1 MGTFSVNILI
11 FNPNGNQSQELEA
24 MVDTGATYSVIPQ
37 TLLLELEIA
46 PLERATFELADNS
59 IVEYEVGDARMQ
71 IGESARTV
79 PVTFAP
85 EGTTAL
91 LGATALGIFR
101 LAVDPVKQELMPAHL
116 MLK

>member
-11 FNPNGNQSQELEA
+11 FNPDGHQSQELEA
-24 MVDTGATYSVIPQ
+24 MVDTGATYSVVPQ
-37 TLLLELEIA
+37 TLLEELEIA
-46 PLERATFELADNS
+46 PLERAIFELADNS

-71 IGESARTV
+71 IGESTRTV

-91 LGATALGIFR
+91 LGATALDIFR
-101 LAVDPVKQELMPAHL
+101 LAVDPVKQELVPVHL